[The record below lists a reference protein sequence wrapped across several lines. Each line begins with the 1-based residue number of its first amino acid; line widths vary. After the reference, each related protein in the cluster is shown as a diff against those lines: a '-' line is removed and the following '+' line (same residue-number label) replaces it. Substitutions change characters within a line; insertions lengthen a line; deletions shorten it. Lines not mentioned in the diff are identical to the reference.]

1 MADAAC
7 RDLRYCNANPDRLES
22 TVEENARKEENNWA
36 GGVHVAAFILAVF
49 TSWSAGVGGMVAAL
63 IVWLMKKDESPFIRK
78 HAAEAFNFNFNFSMF
93 LYTIATVVF
102 IVMTLGIGVL
112 VIWPVWIVLALVW
125 LWCTIKAAIAGFDG
139 REYRYPISFRLM
151 S

>member
-1 MADAAC
+1 MSEDSSSSVK
-7 RDLRYCNANPDRLES
+7 D
-22 TVEENARKEENNWA
+22 TNNWA

-49 TSWSAGVGGMVAAL
+49 TSWSAGIGGMVAAF

-78 HAAEAFNFNFNFSMF
+78 HAAEAFNFNFSMF
-93 LYTIATVVF
+93 VYAAASLLFVVF
-102 IVMTLGIGVL
+102 TLGIGVL
-112 VIWPVWIVLALVW
+112 VIWPVWILLAIIW

-139 REYRYPISFRLM
+139 KEYRYPLSIRLM